1 MSETMKT
8 ETLSSKKKKREHV
21 SLAKQLMLEEIEK
34 EFHFGESVFFSR
46 FDRLN
51 VQDMSEL
58 RRNLQRVSR
67 RTLVAK
73 HTLLK
78 KALEKIK
85 ASDAGRFLEG
95 SVLVTLSGEEPQ
107 LVSKTLVEFM
117 KGRENLELKG
127 MILDGKVYEGK
138 WIKELAK
145 IPSRKE
151 LLGALAVRMQSP
163 ITQLAIAFKGILRSL
178 AVVLNEVQKKKSQEG
193 NA

>member
-1 MSETMKT
+1 MKT